1 MFAAGPVATAVTLAV
16 AEPVTLAITAIRSGA
31 WTPAQLTD
39 LALWLDADDAS
50 TITLNGTDVSQ
61 WDDKSSNGY
70 NVSNANAATQPTY
83 LATGFNGKPTLQV
96 TGGDFLDR
104 GTTALGRNVGG
115 ITCAIVGLHPTGS
128 PFVSNANEVFISA
141 AGNTGITRFA
151 TSPNATAGATADR
164 YAIAGR
170 RLDSDG
176 FASVS
181 STTDS
186 LANRGNPWIRVA
198 QRAYSDGVA
207 NHWTDGTQDM
217 TNATVGTQTAGNTS
231 DTDSLRLS
239 IFVGA
244 GAMPNGTQLSEI
256 VLTEST
262 MTTEDRQKLEGYL
275 AWKWGLTYALP
286 ANHPYRW
293 DTSLFGGTDLS
304 GFDADAKTYIASVET
319 ADAQELEIGVKTAI
333 NNFVLGCKADGIW
346 TALKASAILAGART
360 LSGAL
365 QPLTGTAPT
374 NFNFVSGD
382 YDRKTGLKGNGS
394 TKYLDSNRAN
404 DADPQ
409 DSNHNAVYVTALDTV
424 TGRGSALM
432 AGGFTE
438 TGSNNLGYSSTE
450 PNSFFRNRSASS
462 AGVAGGQNET
472 GIFATNRSTSSTYQ
486 YRFGGVTGTI
496 TETSETPDSSDV
508 LVFSRS
514 DGFATDARLSFYSI
528 GESLDLA
535 ALDTRVSA
543 LMTAIDGA
551 IT

>member
-16 AEPVTLAITAIRSGA
+16 TEPVTLAITAIRSGV
-31 WTPAQLTD
+31 WTPAELTG
-39 LALWLDADDAS
+39 LALWLDAADSS

-333 NNFVLGCKADGIW
+333 NNFVVGCKADGIW
-346 TALKASAILAGART
+346 DAIKSSAILAGART
-360 LSGAL
+360 LNGAL
-365 QPLTGTAPT
+365 TPLVGTAPT

-382 YDRKTGLKGNGS
+382 YNRKTGLVGNGT
-394 TKYLDSNRAN
+394 TKYLDSNRN
-404 DADPQ
+404 NNTDPQ
-409 DSNHNAVYVTALDTV
+409 DDNHNALWVTAFNGVSISVMGAADPFNESGANSMGLD
-424 TGRGSALM
+424 
-432 AGGFTE
+432 
-438 TGSNNLGYSSTE
+438 
-450 PNSFFRNRSASS
+450 ASGNTFS
-462 AGVAGGQNET
+462 
-472 GIFATNRSTSSTYQ
+472 RCRTS
-486 YRFGGVTGTI
+486 TGTI
-496 TETSETPDSSDV
+496 VSGNGTG
-508 LVFSRS
+508 LQGFSRS
-514 DGFATDARLSFYSI
+514 VSGSYVLRSQSTNTTVSETSQTPSNRNVFVFGRAAASLAPSRASFYSI
-528 GESLDLA
+528 GEALDLA

-551 IT
+551 IA